1 VDVDRAAVT
10 PPQPAR
16 GGARLGARVWRF
28 ATVAIPAAFL
38 LVFFAYPVL
47 AILGRGL
54 VPRGSIDLDP
64 VGRVLTDAGLRG
76 VLWFS
81 VWEAALST
89 LLTLAIG
96 IPGAWALS
104 RFAFP
109 GRRAARAFVTVPF
122 VLPTVVV
129 GAAFTTIFGTDGSL
143 VAILLAH
150 AFFNTAVVVRT
161 VGGLW
166 SQLDGRSEDAARAL
180 GASPARAFLHVTLP
194 ALRPAIVAAGAIV
207 FLFCFT
213 SFGIVLILGGP
224 TRATLEVE
232 IYRQTADQLQLG
244 VAAALAVV
252 QLLAVTA
259 MLLVAGK
266 LQGHRAVALALR
278 PADAVAR
285 HARNVKE
292 RIGLGVVL
300 VGVLGFLAWPMAI
313 LVDRSFGSDHGFTL
327 DAYRS
332 LDRTG
337 PGSALFV
344 PPVHA
349 IATSLRYALG
359 AVLISVVIG
368 GLASLAALRRDGHAG
383 RVLDGALMIPLGTS
397 AVTLGFGF
405 LIALD
410 RPPVDLRTS
419 PWLVP
424 IAQALVAIPFVVR
437 TVVPLGRAV
446 DPRLRD
452 AAAVLGAAPA
462 RVWRAVDLPVLGP
475 ALALGAGFAAAISL
489 GEFGATALIARPDNP
504 TLPIAI
510 FRLLGVPGAQNY
522 HAAMALTT
530 ILMALTL
537 VVVFAVEAVPG
548 RFVTRA
554 TRGTRG

>member
-1 VDVDRAAVT
+1 MST
-10 PPQPAR
+10 
-16 GGARLGARVWRF
+16 GTRVWRF
-28 ATVAIPAAFL
+28 ATIAIPAAFL
-38 LVFFAYPVL
+38 LVFFVYPVL

-54 VPRGSIDLDP
+54 IPGGSVDLDP
-64 VGRVLTDAGLRG
+64 VGHVLTDAGLRG

-81 VWEAALST
+81 IWEATLST

-129 GAAFTTIFGTDGSL
+129 AAAFTTIFGTDGSL
-143 VAILLAH
+143 LAILLAH

-161 VGGLW
+161 VGGFW

-194 ALRPAIVAAGAIV
+194 ALRPAIVAASAIV

-252 QLLAVTA
+252 QLVAVAA
-259 MLLVAGK
+259 MLWVASR
-266 LQGHRAVALALR
+266 LQGGRAVALALR

-285 HARNVKE
+285 RIRDWRE
-292 RIGLGVVL
+292 RVGVTVVL
-300 VGVLGFLAWPMAI
+300 VGVLGFLAWPMTI
-313 LVDRSFGSDHGFTL
+313 LVARSFQSAHGPTL
-327 DAYRS
+327 DAYRN
-332 LDRTG
+332 LNRTG
-337 PGSALFV
+337 PGSAMFV
-344 PPVHA
+344 PPLHA
-349 IATSLRYALG
+349 VATSLRYTLW
-359 AVLISVVIG
+359 AVVISVFIG
-368 GLASLAALRRDGHAG
+368 GLASLAALRRDGRAG

-437 TVVPLGRAV
+437 TVVPLGRAI

-452 AAAVLGAAPA
+452 AAAVLGAAPR
-462 RVWRAVDLPVLGP
+462 RVWRAVDLPVLAP
-475 ALALGAGFAAAISL
+475 ALVLGAGFAAAISL

-504 TLPIAI
+504 TVPIAI

-537 VVVFAVEAVPG
+537 VVVLAVESLPG
-548 RFVTRA
+548 RFLA
-554 TRGTRG
+554 RGARPERT